1 MIRSRPLVAFA
12 ALCMAAA
19 ASAQMKP
26 EVVIQY
32 RQSAMS
38 MIGWNFAPLSA
49 MVKGKTTWDAKE
61 FAKRAE
67 RLDMLAPQVLEGF
80 AKGSETGAE
89 TDAKADIWKDFD
101 DFQSKLDD
109 FNVQAKALNEAAAS
123 GDETR
128 MKDQFRKTASTCKAC
143 HDKYKS
149 S

>member
-1 MIRSRPLVAFA
+1 MIRLRPLVAFA

-26 EVVIQY
+26 EVIIHY
-32 RQSAMS
+32 RQSVMS
-38 MIGWNFAPLSA
+38 MIGWNFAPLAA
-49 MVKGKTTWDAKE
+49 MVKGKTAWDAKE

-67 RLDMLAPQVLEGF
+67 RLDMLAPQLLEGF
-80 AKGSETGAE
+80 AKGSDSGAE
-89 TDAKADIWKDFD
+89 TDAKAEIWQDFE

-109 FNVQAKALNEAAAS
+109 FNVQAKALHEAAAS

-143 HDKYKS
+143 HDKFRS
-149 S
+149 N